1 MILEYVKKK
10 KKPTQRQYVK
20 GTVMQ
25 AIFFDIV
32 LPTEHKGEVTS
43 FVPLL
48 FSHWL
53 GEFLLSHICSLIG
66 CCQRSFLS
74 MLKCARGC
82 FLGDACGVDGS
93 HAALI

>member
-48 FSHWL
+48 FLPLVRRISPQSH
-53 GEFLLSHICSLIG
+53 
-66 CCQRSFLS
+66 
-74 MLKCARGC
+74 M
-82 FLGDACGVDGS
+82 
-93 HAALI
+93 